1 MKSQHKGGKHM
12 KIEVQIDLMCTEPKI
27 IIITNEVGDEINAI
41 IKKLE
46 DVQPKIIAGFK
57 NDTVQ
62 VLEPNDIF
70 RVYASSGK
78 VFVETSNGDYTL
90 NLRLYEVEQRL
101 DNRLFLRISNSEII
115 NLKKVKDFDL
125 SFTGTIC
132 VSLLNG
138 TITYASRR
146 YVSKIKKVLGI

>member
-1 MKSQHKGGKHM
+1 MR
-12 KIEVQIDLMCTEPKI
+12 IEVQIDQNCTESKI
-27 IIITNEVGDEINAI
+27 IVITKEVDDEINAI

-46 DVQPKIIAGFK
+46 DAQPKVITGFK
-57 NDTVQ
+57 SDTAQ
-62 VLEPNDIF
+62 ILEPNDIY

-78 VFVETSNGDYTL
+78 VFAETSNGDYSL

-138 TITYASRR
+138 TTTYASRR